1 MRFGLILVY
10 VCGFL
15 LLVWVRP
22 ANTPGRSRATAAI
35 TSIRTL
41 HSAEVQYYSQR
52 GGYGDLRDLGPNGAN
67 LIAPDLAVGLTVG
80 YRFTLK
86 LTTAGYVVIALPID
100 NQGPSFYSDETMIIR
115 QGTPTR
121 PASASSPQLK

>member
-1 MRFGLILVY
+1 MRFGLLLVC

-22 ANTPGRSRATAAI
+22 ANTPWRRPATDAI
-35 TSIRTL
+35 ASIRTL
-41 HSAEVQYYSQR
+41 HTAEVQYYSQS
-52 GGYGDLRDLGPNGAN
+52 GGYGELPDLGPNGAN

-86 LTTAGYVVIALPID
+86 LSTTGYVVMALPID
-100 NQGPSFYSDETMIIR
+100 NQGQSFYSDETMIIR
-115 QGTPTR
+115 QGDATR

>member
-1 MRFGLILVY
+1 MRFGLLLVC

-22 ANTPGRSRATAAI
+22 ANTPGPVTAAI
-35 TSIRTL
+35 ASICTL
-41 HSAEVQYYSQR
+41 HTAEVQYYSQR
-52 GGYGDLRDLGPNGAN
+52 GGYGELPDLGPNGAN

-86 LTTAGYVVIALPID
+86 LSTTGYVVMALPID
-100 NQGPSFYSDETMIIR
+100 NQGPSFYSDETLIIR

-121 PASASSPQLK
+121 PASASSPRLK

>member
-1 MRFGLILVY
+1 MRFGLLSVC

-22 ANTPGRSRATAAI
+22 ANTPGPVTAAI
-35 TSIRTL
+35 ASIRTL
-41 HSAEVQYYSQR
+41 HTAEVQYYSQR
-52 GGYGDLRDLGPNGAN
+52 GGYGELPDLGPNGAN

-86 LTTAGYVVIALPID
+86 LSTTGYVVMALPID
-100 NQGPSFYSDETMIIR
+100 NQGPSFYSDETLIIR

-121 PASASSPQLK
+121 PASASSPRLK